1 MYALRRL
8 CVTEAG
14 ENGGGAL
21 QEPPSVLFWA
31 SENSAQLL
39 GSHRLWVKSELS
51 GMAPKGVEKEV
62 ISGVFSSSPATDIQD
77 QAICEQERRQP
88 VPGLNV

>member
-62 ISGVFSSSPATDIQD
+62 ISGG
-77 QAICEQERRQP
+77 
-88 VPGLNV
+88 PGIHKIRHLPGGCT